1 MVVLGWRLDLMLL
14 EVFPNLDDSV
24 IRCFSLSVKRAVRVP
39 SSCLASGHG
48 VLVFEEQSPSQRT
61 WYHSSSSRQGWRWWW
76 PAGLVSSFPPSHL
89 SIGHSCAA
97 PRSPLRWQLPA

>member
-1 MVVLGWRLDLMLL
+1 MVLGWRLDLMLL

-61 WYHSSSSRQGWRWWW
+61 
-76 PAGLVSSFPPSHL
+76 
-89 SIGHSCAA
+89 
-97 PRSPLRWQLPA
+97 